1 MRYEAPEERTMRR
14 STIFL
19 AVLIVFA
26 VFTNL
31 SSAEAKTKKGNCEE
45 ALTPKSYT
53 CDEQYSDGSTDT
65 ACYEFVTG
73 GVSENFDLFVDN
85 SSSDYGCSCDT
96 KGSSK
101 SPDFDAS
108 SSSFQCVSNFSVAI
122 SGSVKKDK
130 LNINGIVGDGNVV
143 IATCVESSTPCF

>member
-1 MRYEAPEERTMRR
+1 MRR

-19 AVLIVFA
+19 AVLMVCA
-26 VFTNL
+26 LFTNL
-31 SSAEAKTKKGNCEE
+31 SPAEAKTKKGNCEE
-45 ALTPKSYT
+45 ALVTKSFT
-53 CDEQYSDGSTDT
+53 CDEKYSDGSSDT
-65 ACYEFVTG
+65 ACYEFETG

-85 SSSDYGCSCDT
+85 TASDYGCACDT

-130 LNINGIVGDGNVV
+130 LNINGVVGDGNVV